1 MGIKLNDDVILTF
14 HAHYRMF
21 DDKFKTEA
29 NPNGMSTKG
38 GCTVACIEFRD
49 GLHWAIS
56 RCRDT
61 DVFSKRDGRI
71 KAYGRARGSCAA
83 ITPLLS
89 MDEIK
94 VVSEEFAR
102 VAINTSMFGIE
113 GYPVLMNEDIIL
125 RYGIHNQQFNKIEQQ
140 QSLL

>member
-71 KAYGRARGSCAA
+71 KAYGRARGSRAA

-89 MDEIK
+89 IDEVK
-94 VVSEEFAR
+94 VVAEEFAR
-102 VAINTSMFGIE
+102 VAINTTMFGHAE
-113 GYPVLMNEDIIL
+113 MNEDIVL
-125 RYGIHNQQFNKIEQQ
+125 RYGIHNPNFKKLEQQ
-140 QSLL
+140 QSFI